1 VQTSDANQ
9 AVHGFCAGTDWSK
22 TRAIMFLDPF
32 GNQVNWETIQVI
44 ASTRAIDLW
53 YLFPAHLGVNRQIA
67 ASGIMEDTKAA
78 SLDRVLGTSE
88 WRDEFLERKE
98 SVDLFELIGCSVGRW
113 TSAPAR
119 YIASRPGAGNLRGET
134 E

>member
-78 SLDRVLGTSE
+78 SLDRVPPSGATNS
-88 WRDEFLERKE
+88 WNERK
-98 SVDLFELIGCSVGRW
+98 
-113 TSAPAR
+113 A
-119 YIASRPGAGNLRGET
+119 
-134 E
+134 